1 MWSREGEQGVV
12 RQAVV
17 NAYVESLRMVW
28 IVMCIFAGVIFVASL
43 VWIDEISLTRELE
56 TEQGFRYDGKKGAD
70 EEQQRPGLKV
80 LEFKTEEEAG
90 MEIKNV
96 STDEFGTSSIEYS
109 FGRAHLVLA

>member
-80 LEFKTEEEAG
+80 LEFKTEEETG

-96 STDEFGTSSIEYS
+96 STDEFGTSSIE
-109 FGRAHLVLA
+109 